1 MYGSVYIEERRCSR
15 HRVLP
20 HPRVVQVRRFVEG
33 VLLLLVFG
41 CVVVVLL
48 VHMVCVLWVHV
59 LEVMLVLVSMRLVD
73 GVWVHLLL
81 FASTDC
87 GSADG
92 RWEGRV
98 GQCWCGLSG
107 TFS

>member
-1 MYGSVYIEERRCSR
+1 M
-15 HRVLP
+15 LP
-20 HPRVVQVRRFVEG
+20 HTRVVQVRRFVEG
-33 VLLLLVFG
+33 VLLLLVFR

-92 RWEGRV
+92 WWEGRV